1 MVVVS
6 LIDYVW
12 LMDFYWLIYGFVILI
27 LGAVLIIGT
36 EVNGAT
42 RWINLGF
49 TNFQPSELAK
59 ILLILFFAKFI
70 AEHEDDINDK
80 KTLLKYAALCAV
92 PLALIIAEPNLSTTI
107 CTALVLCLL
116 IYIGGLSYK
125 FIGTVLVILIP
136 TASSFWLSLSSQT
149 SRFFRIISRNGS
161 WPSWSRKNMRTT
173 ELSAA

>member
-1 MVVVS
+1 MNLVILVLALSILGVFVIGSAEPDNQSRQIIGLVIALTAMVVVS

-59 ILLILFFAKFI
+59 ILLILF
-70 AEHEDDINDK
+70 
-80 KTLLKYAALCAV
+80 LQ
-92 PLALIIAEPNLSTTI
+92 NL
-107 CTALVLCLL
+107 
-116 IYIGGLSYK
+116 
-125 FIGTVLVILIP
+125 
-136 TASSFWLSLSSQT
+136 
-149 SRFFRIISRNGS
+149 
-161 WPSWSRKNMRTT
+161 
-173 ELSAA
+173 